1 MRHKVA
7 TPLKAKPLSV
17 SLKPEMIAFARK
29 RAFAKNRTLSG
40 YLQDLIQSDRLA
52 SRAAV
57 CAALLILVGGCV
69 LWAESRTSAAPFSF
83 APASFALAQT
93 K

>member
-17 SLKPEMIAFARK
+17 SLKPEMVAFARK
-29 RAFAKNRTLSG
+29 RAFTKNRTLSG
-40 YLQDLIQSDRLA
+40 YIQDLIQSDRMA
-52 SRAAV
+52 SKAAV
-57 CAALLILVGGCV
+57 CAALLILVGVCV
-69 LWAESRTSAAPFSF
+69 LWAESRTSAAPSSFS
-83 APASFALAQT
+83 PASFAMAQA